1 MKNQDQPTT
10 ANSSPENQW
19 EKSLIKDVIH
29 SMQKEQRRERYFI
42 YSIRLLRTIGF
53 VVMMIVAAIIV
64 QRSEMLPWETKKG
77 KKPHA
82 AILAI
87 KGAIMPENANSA
99 DRVIPALQE
108 AFKNEFAKSVIIS
121 INSPGGS
128 AVQAGR
134 IYDEILSLKK
144 QYPEKP
150 VYAVIDDI
158 GASGGY
164 YIAIAADEIYAN
176 RASLVGSI
184 GVIASSFGFV
194 DVMEKIGV
202 ERRTFT
208 AGENKNFMDPFS
220 PLSAGAKIFWD
231 DILGQIH
238 QQFIVRVKENR
249 GDKLSSNPDLFNG
262 LVWSGEQA
270 VSLGLI
276 DGLSSVETLA
286 RRFDPSGTIIDYSP
300 TEDVFKRLS
309 SRLST
314 QIKDMLHSFTLQY

>member
-1 MKNQDQPTT
+1 MKEQNPVPNT
-10 ANSSPENQW
+10 AGKEW
-19 EKSLIKDVIH
+19 EQSLVKDLIH

-42 YSIRLLRTIGF
+42 YSIRLLRTLGF
-53 VVMMIVAAIIV
+53 VLMMIAAVVLV

-77 KKPHA
+77 QLPHA
-82 AILAI
+82 AVLAI
-87 KGAIMPENANSA
+87 KGAIMPESANSA
-99 DRVIPALQE
+99 DRFIPALQE
-108 AFKNEFAKSVIIS
+108 AFKNKSAQAIIIS

-194 DVMEKIGV
+194 DLMEKAGV

-220 PLSAGAKIFWD
+220 PLSAGATAFWD
-231 DILGQIH
+231 NILDQTH

-249 GDKLSSNPDLFNG
+249 GEKLSDDPNLFTG

-270 VSLGLI
+270 VLLGLI
-276 DGLSSVETLA
+276 DGLSSVETIA
-286 RRFDPSGTIIDYSP
+286 KRFEKEGVVIDYSP
-300 TEDVFKRLS
+300 TEDVFRRLS
-309 SRLST
+309 NRFAAQLKST
-314 QIKDMLHSFTLQY
+314 ITDFGIQF